1 MYTFLFRCPTTG
13 HKVQG
18 IVRAP
23 VPDDT
28 STYETMTCMAC
39 SRVHLVNP
47 TSGTLLA
54 LIWVVPLGGAD
65 RLRQASDGKRAIPC
79 YHRPMLP
86 TARVPDNLPT
96 PTNSFVIFV
105 VLCLF
110 IFGLMAFAKF
120 MQQRER
126 KRRG

>member
-47 TSGTLLA
+47 TSGHVA
-54 LIWVVPLGGAD
+54 GADLGG
-65 RLRQASDGKRAIPC
+65 
-79 YHRPMLP
+79 P
-86 TARVPDNLPT
+86 T
-96 PTNSFVIFV
+96 
-105 VLCLF
+105 
-110 IFGLMAFAKF
+110 
-120 MQQRER
+120 
-126 KRRG
+126 RRG